1 MLPITSVN
9 WTVSPAAEKF
19 IRRMVKFS
27 GLPETAG
34 FRLTVTPGGCSGYN
48 SAFTVEAQPAA
59 GDTVADVNG
68 IKVFMPADTCT
79 MMEGVIVDF
88 ADTPTK
94 SGLTFVNPGAAP
106 CACSSSGDAASS
118 APPSVSKIDIGS
130 IKLSPA
136 TRPLA

>member
-1 MLPITSVN
+1 MLPSTTVN
-9 WTVSPAAEKF
+9 WTVAPAAEKF

-48 SAFTVEAQPAA
+48 AEFTVEAQAAA
-59 GDTVADVNG
+59 GDQVADVNG
-68 IKVFMPADTCT
+68 VKVFMPAQTCT
-79 MMEGVIVDF
+79 LLDGVIVDF

-94 SGLTFVNPGAAP
+94 SGLTFVNPSAAP

-118 APPSVSKIDIGS
+118 APPSVSKIDIGT
-130 IKLSPA
+130 IKLSSTPRTTA
-136 TRPLA
+136 

>member
-1 MLPITSVN
+1 MTMLPN

-19 IRRMVKFS
+19 IRRMVMFS
-27 GLPETAG
+27 GLPATAG

-48 SAFTVEAQPAA
+48 AEFTVEAEPQA
-59 GDTVADVNG
+59 DDLVANVNG
-68 IKVFMPADTCT
+68 LKVFMPADTGT
-79 MMEGVIVDF
+79 LMEGVIVDF

-118 APPSVSKIDIGS
+118 APPAVSRIEIGS
-130 IKLSPA
+130 IKMSPTA
-136 TRPLA
+136 TARTVS

>member
-1 MLPITSVN
+1 MLPTTSVN

-19 IRRMVKFS
+19 IRRMVMFS
-27 GLPETAG
+27 GLPATAG

-48 SAFTVEAQPAA
+48 SEFTVEAQPAT
-59 GDTVADVNG
+59 GDTVASVNG
-68 IKVFMPADTCT
+68 VKVFMPTETRILLD
-79 MMEGVIVDF
+79 GVIVDF

-94 SGLTFVNPGAAP
+94 SGLTFVNPGATP
-106 CACSSSGDAASS
+106 CACSSGDAASS

-130 IKLSPA
+130 IKLGPA

>member
-1 MLPITSVN
+1 MLPTTSVN

-27 GLPETAG
+27 GLPASAG
-34 FRLTVTPGGCSGYN
+34 FRLTVTAGGCSGYN
-48 SAFTVEAQPAA
+48 SEFTVEAEPAP
-59 GDTVADVNG
+59 GDAVADVNG
-68 IKVFMPADTCT
+68 VKVFLPAESRLLLD
-79 MMEGVIVDF
+79 GVIVDF

-106 CACSSSGDAASS
+106 CACSSSGDAASA

-136 TRPLA
+136 TRPVA

>member
-1 MLPITSVN
+1 MLPTTSVN

-19 IRRMVKFS
+19 IRRMVMFS
-27 GLPETAG
+27 GLPATAG

-48 SAFTVEAQPAA
+48 SEFTVEAQPAT
-59 GDTVADVNG
+59 GDTVASVNG
-68 IKVFMPADTCT
+68 VKVFMPTETRILLD
-79 MMEGVIVDF
+79 GVIVDF

-94 SGLTFVNPGAAP
+94 SGLTFVNPGATP

-130 IKLSPA
+130 IKLGPA